1 MPTYDGLSDEAL
13 ALETQGGN
21 KDAYG
26 ELVRRFEKKI
36 SRYGKKFVADN
47 DDINDLVQDIFIKAY
62 ININSFDAGRKFS
75 PWLYRVAHN
84 EFVNYLRK
92 KKSIPFSFFE
102 YDVLLPGLSD
112 STKTS
117 DEAEREEIKRLVDTS
132 VQDLP
137 PKYREPLLLYY
148 YEELDYEAIADVL
161 EIPVATVGVRLMR
174 GRGLLK
180 KKLHNINN

>member
-36 SRYGKKFVADN
+36 GRYARKFVADS
-47 DDINDLVQDIFIKAY
+47 DAIDDLVQDVFIKAY
-62 ININSFDAGRKFS
+62 ININSFDVGKRFS
-75 PWLYRVAHN
+75 PWLYRIAHN
-84 EFVNYLRK
+84 EFVNALRK

-102 YDVLLPGLSD
+102 YDVLLPKLSD
-112 STKTS
+112 SLKAS
-117 DEAEREEIKRLVDTS
+117 DLAETEEIKRLVDSS

-137 PKYREPLLLYY
+137 PKYREPLLLFYFKY
-148 YEELDYEAIADVL
+148 VL
-161 EIPVATVGVRLMR
+161 
-174 GRGLLK
+174 
-180 KKLHNINN
+180 